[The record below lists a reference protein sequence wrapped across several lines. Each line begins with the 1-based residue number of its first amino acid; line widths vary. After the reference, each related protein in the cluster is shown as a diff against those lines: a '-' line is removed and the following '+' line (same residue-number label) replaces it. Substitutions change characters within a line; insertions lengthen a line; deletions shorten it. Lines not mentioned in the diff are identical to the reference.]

1 MLKPNKSR
9 GVQDVK
15 LSLSK
20 YGEYL
25 LNVTFMKEDEN
36 NNIYEHKVFNIRTGI
51 YINDDVNLNIY
62 QADTPWTMDE
72 CDISFERGYLTYQ
85 VDTSENFTSSNFVRT
100 NFDKYTIKELEEKL
114 GHRIKIVDKKE

>member
-15 LSLSK
+15 LSLSE

-36 NNIYEHKVFNIRTGI
+36 NNIYEHKVFNIHTGI
-51 YINDDVNLNIY
+51 YINDDVKLNIY
-62 QADTPWTMDE
+62 KDTPWTVDE

-85 VDTSENFTSSNFVRT
+85 VDMSEKFISSNFVRT
-100 NFDKYTIKELEEKL
+100 NFDEYTIKELEEKL

>member
-15 LSLSK
+15 LSLSE

-36 NNIYEHKVFNIRTGI
+36 NNIYEHKVFNIHTGI
-51 YINDDVNLNIY
+51 YINDDVKLNIY
-62 QADTPWTMDE
+62 QHTPWTVDE

-85 VDTSENFTSSNFVRT
+85 VDTSEKFISSNFVRT
-100 NFDKYTIKELEEKL
+100 NFDEYTIKELEEKL

>member
-15 LSLSK
+15 LSLSE

-36 NNIYEHKVFNIRTGI
+36 NNIYEHKVFNIHTGI
-51 YINDDVNLNIY
+51 YINDDVKLNIY
-62 QADTPWTMDE
+62 QHTPWGVSE

-85 VDTSENFTSSNFVRT
+85 VDTSEKFTLSNFVKT
-100 NFDKYTIKELEEKL
+100 NFDEYTIKELEEKL

>member
-15 LSLSK
+15 LSLSE

-25 LNVTFMKEDEN
+25 LNITFMKEDEN
-36 NNIYEHKVFNIRTGI
+36 NNIYEHKVFNIHTGI
-51 YINDDVNLNIY
+51 YINDDVKLNIY
-62 QADTPWTMDE
+62 QHTPWDVAE

-85 VDTSENFTSSNFVRT
+85 VDTSEKFTLSNFVKT
-100 NFDKYTIKELEEKL
+100 NFDEYTIKELEEKL
-114 GHRIKIVDKKE
+114 GHRIKIVDKKG

>member
-15 LSLSK
+15 LSLSE

-36 NNIYEHKVFNIRTGI
+36 NNIYEHKVFNIHTGI
-51 YINDDVNLNIY
+51 CINDDVKLNIY
-62 QADTPWTMDE
+62 QDTPWTVDE

-85 VDTSENFTSSNFVRT
+85 VDTSEKFISSNFVRT
-100 NFDKYTIKELEEKL
+100 NFDEYTIKELEEKL

>member
-15 LSLSK
+15 LSLSE

-36 NNIYEHKVFNIRTGI
+36 NNIYEHKVFNIHTGI
-51 YINDDVNLNIY
+51 YINDDVKLNIY
-62 QADTPWTMDE
+62 QHTPWGVAE

-85 VDTSENFTSSNFVRT
+85 VDTSKKFTLSNFVKT
-100 NFDKYTIKELEEKL
+100 NFDEYTIKELEEKL